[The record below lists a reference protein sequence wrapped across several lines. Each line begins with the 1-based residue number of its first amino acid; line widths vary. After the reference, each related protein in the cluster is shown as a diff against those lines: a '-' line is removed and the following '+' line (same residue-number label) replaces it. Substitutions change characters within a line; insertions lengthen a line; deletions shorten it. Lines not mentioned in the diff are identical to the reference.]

1 MTKCCDINAG
11 MLRTAITVQR
21 TTRTSDG
28 AGGYTDARSAISGAP
43 RRASV
48 KFKSGNERQLAER
61 IDAVAGYKV
70 TMRYFSGLQERD
82 RIVIKGR
89 THNIRA
95 IDNVEMRDKWLV
107 VHTELGPPV

>member
-11 MLRTAITVQR
+11 MLRTAITVER

-28 AGGYTDARSAISGAP
+28 AGGYTDAWATLKGAP
-43 RRASV
+43 KRAGV

-70 TMRYFSGLQERD
+70 TMRYFAGLQERD

-89 THNIRA
+89 VHNIRA
-95 IDNVEMRDKWLV
+95 IDNVEMEDRWLI
-107 VHTELGPPV
+107 VHTELGVAI

>member
-11 MLRTAITVQR
+11 MLRTAIRVER

-28 AGGYTDARSAISGAP
+28 AGGYTDAWATLSGAP
-43 RRASV
+43 KRANV

-70 TMRYFSGLQERD
+70 TMRYFNGLQERD

-89 THNIRA
+89 VHNIRA
-95 IDNVEMRDKWLV
+95 IDNVEMQDRWLII
-107 VHTELGPPV
+107 HTELGPPV